1 MKYVSVGQFKAQF
14 SSLLEGVV
22 KGQSVGVCYGRRK
35 KPVAVLSPVAKKPAT
50 ASRPLGLWK
59 GQMRF
64 RYVGDGKLTNA
75 DLLAS

>member
-14 SSLLEGVV
+14 SSLLEDVV

-35 KPVAVLSPVAKKPAT
+35 KPVAVLSPVANEPAT

-64 RYVGDGKLTNA
+64 RYIGDGKLTDA
-75 DLLAS
+75 ELLVS

>member
-1 MKYVSVGQFKAQF
+1 MKYVSVGNFKAQF
-14 SSLLEGVV
+14 SSFLEEVV

-35 KPVAVLSPVAKKPAT
+35 KPVAVLSPVAKRPAP
-50 ASRPLGLWK
+50 ASRPLGLWH

-64 RYVGDGKLTNA
+64 RYVGDGKLTDA

>member
-1 MKYVSVGQFKAQF
+1 MG
-14 SSLLEGVV
+14 

-59 GQMRF
+59 GHMQF
-64 RYVGDGKLTNA
+64 RYVGDGKLTDA
-75 DLLAS
+75 ELLAS

>member
-1 MKYVSVGQFKAQF
+1 MKCVSVGEFKAQF
-14 SSLLEGVV
+14 SSLLEEVV
-22 KGQSVGVCYGRRK
+22 KGQPVGVCYGRRK
-35 KPVAVLSPVAKKPAT
+35 VPVAVLSPVPKKLSA

-64 RYVGDGKLTNA
+64 RYVGDGKLTDA